1 MKRIEIETI
10 TEAMAT
16 KQTWLRKG
24 LDEFLQAWSKATA
37 QEVSGHDLFVL
48 YEYGDHCGNERKRL
62 GLKRGYAEVVGESY
76 DEYNG
81 EWNNWD
87 NYLKLDNQSITRI
100 KKIIDA
106 ISLGINDYFRDMQK
120 DIDALSEAGQEII
133 RITKALEK

>member
-24 LDEFLQAWSKATA
+24 LDDFLQTWKQATG

-48 YEYGDHCGNERKRL
+48 YEYGNEDRKRL
-62 GLKRGYAEVVGESY
+62 VLKRGMAKVDGDTY
-76 DEYNG
+76 DHYND
-81 EWNNWD
+81 EWVNWD
-87 NYLKLDNQSITRI
+87 NYLELDNQSITRI

-106 ISLGINDYFRDMQK
+106 ISSGINDYFRNIQN
-120 DIDALSEAGQEII
+120 DIDALSESGQEIA